1 MNLSSSS
8 PTPAK
13 FWKTALTFGALHFL
27 VMAVS
32 TPLIDLPEHGCM
44 FVTPAYFI
52 ILVIVLP
59 ILKTRRFGMGAAV
72 FIPYAVLGFFPTYY
86 FDWLT
91 EQTLKGV
98 WGVFAWCLIGPLV
111 GLLGDLAYKYLPKSI
126 SEKRR
131 AILIG
136 MVLGA
141 AIFFTTLTALATFYK
156 VASMDTHL
164 RYFAQG
170 WYFSLPW
177 LVINGGFAGYT
188 AHAMTTPAKR

>member
-1 MNLSSSS
+1 MNTNSSA
-8 PTPAK
+8 PQPPK
-13 FWKTALTFGALHFL
+13 FWKTVLTFGALHFL
-27 VMAVS
+27 VMAIS

-52 ILVIVLP
+52 VLVIVLP
-59 ILKTRRFGMGAAV
+59 ILITRRFWTGAAV

-91 EQTLKGV
+91 SPILKGV

-111 GLLGDLAYKYLPKSI
+111 GLMGDLTFRYLPQPV

-131 AILIG
+131 AIIVG
-136 MVLGA
+136 AVLGA
-141 AIFFTTLTALATFYK
+141 AIFFTTLIALATFYK
-156 VASMDTHL
+156 VASMDSHL

-188 AHAMTTPAKR
+188 AYAIVKKV